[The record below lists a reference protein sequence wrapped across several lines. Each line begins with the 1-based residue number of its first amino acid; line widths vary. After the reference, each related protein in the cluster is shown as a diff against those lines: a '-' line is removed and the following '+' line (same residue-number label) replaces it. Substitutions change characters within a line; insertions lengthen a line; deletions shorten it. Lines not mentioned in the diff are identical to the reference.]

1 MDSTGQRGDPHLERM
16 QEEKRRGR
24 VKAGVA
30 EMGAILERK
39 ETSGK
44 ELRFF
49 EAKFASHKTRTRL

>member
-30 EMGAILERK
+30 EMGTVLERK

-44 ELRFF
+44 KFHFF
-49 EAKFASHKTRTRL
+49 EAKFTSHKTRTGL

>member
-1 MDSTGQRGDPHLERM
+1 MDSMGQRGDPHLERM

-30 EMGAILERK
+30 EMGTVLERK

-44 ELRFF
+44 ELHFF
-49 EAKFASHKTRTRL
+49 EAKFASHKTRTGL

>member
-1 MDSTGQRGDPHLERM
+1 MGQRGDPLLERM
-16 QEEKRRGR
+16 QEGKRRGR

-30 EMGAILERK
+30 EMGTVLERK

-49 EAKFASHKTRTRL
+49 EAKFTSHKTRTGL